1 MKLTAAIIIACL
13 LTACGCGCDWPAEV
27 RKETHVREAGR

>member
-13 LTACGCGCDWPAEV
+13 LTACGSGGCDWL
-27 RKETHVREAGR
+27 EAPEKPTKVAD